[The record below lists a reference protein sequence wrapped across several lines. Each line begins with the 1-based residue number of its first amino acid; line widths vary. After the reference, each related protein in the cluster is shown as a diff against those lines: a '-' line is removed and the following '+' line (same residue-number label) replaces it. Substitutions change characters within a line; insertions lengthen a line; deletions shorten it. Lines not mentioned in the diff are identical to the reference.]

1 MLLLNGSET
10 FFIDASASYT
20 EKATQNDYM
29 PVVVRLRSITSTQLR
44 INLFEKKKKI
54 ACYSFIIHWAI
65 LLNDNNI
72 SIQSINVTLAL
83 SRRILVL

>member
-29 PVVVRLRSITSTQLR
+29 PVVSTTDITD
-44 INLFEKKKKI
+44 IIYLFEKKKKLPAMASLYI
-54 ACYSFIIHWAI
+54 GQFF
-65 LLNDNNI
+65 
-72 SIQSINVTLAL
+72 
-83 SRRILVL
+83 

>member
-1 MLLLNGSET
+1 MILLNRSET

-29 PVVVRLRSITSTQLR
+29 PVVSTTGITD
-44 INLFEKKKKI
+44 IIYLFEKKKI

-72 SIQSINVTLAL
+72 FNSIYKHSTCSQQAHTCVMIM
-83 SRRILVL
+83 

>member
-44 INLFEKKKKI
+44 INSFEKKKI
-54 ACYSFIIHWAI
+54 ACYSFIIHYAI

-72 SIQSINVTLAL
+72 SIQSIYVTFAL
-83 SRRILVL
+83 SRRILIL